1 MTSPRAT
8 RALLDAHGVSPNK
21 RLGQHFLVDA
31 NIIDRIV
38 RIADP
43 RPGDLVVEVGAG
55 TGALTAALV
64 GAGAEVVAFEVD
76 ERLAPILRETVPDA
90 DLRFEDVTTVDLDEY
105 LARPAMM
112 VANLPY
118 NIGTRLILE
127 VLRRHPIVT
136 SMVVMVQRE
145 VADRL
150 TANPGGK
157 DFGLPTVVSH
167 LWGIPRLE
175 FRVPPQ
181 VFLPPPEVESA
192 VVSIVRRVVHPD
204 AGEAAALAAVAF
216 GQRRK
221 TLRRSLRASFDDVVD
236 ILAAADIDSNS
247 RPEQLE
253 PEQWIHIVE
262 ASRD

>member
-38 RIADP
+38 QTADL
-43 RPGDLVVEVGAG
+43 RSGDLVVEVGAG
-55 TGALTAALV
+55 TGALTAALI
-64 GAGAEVVAFEVD
+64 GTGAEVVAFEVD
-76 ERLAPILRETVPDA
+76 KRLEPILRETVPGA
-90 DLRFEDVTTVDLDEY
+90 DVRFEDVTDVDLEEC
-105 LARPAMM
+105 LERPAKL

-118 NIGTRLILE
+118 NIGTRLILD

-157 DFGLPTVVSH
+157 DFGLPTVVSR
-167 LWGIPRLE
+167 LWGIPTFE

-221 TLRRSLRASFDDVVD
+221 TLRRSLRSSFDDIVD
-236 ILAAADIDSNS
+236 ILAAAGIDSDS

-253 PEQWIHIVE
+253 PEQWIQIVE